1 MSSQAG
7 VPSKRSREASNNC
20 DGKPALRTLYFGIDV
35 EKLGPRQN
43 DTLLAVGLAVADT
56 ERGVIDAKRWCFPG
70 PYVVE
75 ELCMTEFWSKHPKLL
90 VDLIA
95 QGCKTSA
102 AEQFRDIRRWLTK
115 YETETLEIDETST
128 YNGRCSI
135 GSDNPAFDLGA
146 IDPAWER
153 VEGNHVPLHYTRCGM
168 YRDAWDSSER
178 IDAMGLDRKLIKK
191 FLASINVRNDHN
203 PENDATKHIWE
214 LFITMA
220 YAAFLRDPA
229 NPLLGSGG
237 TWESVLNGDHARYT
251 VLMLARQQELHMQG
265 R

>member
-1 MSSQAG
+1 MSSQEIVTSKKSRKMG
-7 VPSKRSREASNNC
+7 VDRAAE
-20 DGKPALRTLYFGIDV
+20 PAVRTLYFGIDV
-35 EKLGPRQN
+35 EKLGCHQH
-43 DTLLAVGLAVADT
+43 DSLLAVGLAVADT
-56 ERGVIDAKRWCFPG
+56 EVGVIDAKRWCFPG

-90 VDLIA
+90 VDLMA
-95 QGCKTSA
+95 EGCKA
-102 AEQFRDIRRWLTK
+102 NAVEQFRDIKRWLTK
-115 YETETLEIDETST
+115 YEMETLEIEETST

-153 VEGNHVPLHYTRCGM
+153 AENNHTPLHYTRCGM
-168 YRDAWDSSER
+168 YRNVWDSSER
-178 IDAMGLDRKLIKK
+178 IDAMGLDRKLIDK

-203 PENDATKHIWE
+203 PENDATKHVWE

-220 YAAFLRDPA
+220 YSAFLRDPA
-229 NPLLGSGG
+229 NPLLGSGA
-237 TWESVLNGDHARYT
+237 TWESVLNGAHARAT
-251 VLMLARQQELHMQG
+251 VLRLARRQELHMQG